1 VRRKSVFRRYIVAN
15 IYDLAYNLEKGLRE
29 SDEFQKLKMAYDNVM
44 NNPST
49 KRMFDDFRQTQLEL
63 QQKQMQ
69 GMEITEEEIAQA
81 KRVVDLVQQQE
92 DIAELMNE
100 EQRLNTLISDI
111 SKIITKPIEELYG
124 SDLD

>member
-1 VRRKSVFRRYIVAN
+1 MLFILLLHFFLNVVCTTVLNFVKVKSKSISRRYIVAN

-29 SDEFQKLKMAYDNVM
+29 SDEFQKLKVAYDNVM

-49 KRMFDDFRQTQLEL
+49 KKMFDDFRQTQLEL

-92 DIAELMNE
+92 DIAELMKD
-100 EQRLNTLISDI
+100 RKSVV
-111 SKIITKPIEELYG
+111 
-124 SDLD
+124 

>member
-1 VRRKSVFRRYIVAN
+1 MAN